1 MPLIDIKDR
10 ILWKI
15 VLIHVKITGLLFKI
29 SIFRPNTCAVCY
41 LALPI
46 VIKLRSYNGCLNVFF
61 LDNAKF
67 FVKEIRSDFLIASE
81 TELTTELFAAPIKNI
96 AAALIS

>member
-1 MPLIDIKDR
+1 MIDVHDR

-15 VLIHVKITGLLFKI
+15 VLIHMKTTGLLFKI
-29 SIFRPNTCAVCY
+29 SIFRPNKCAVCY

-46 VIKLRSYNGCLNVFF
+46 VIKPRSDNGCLNVFF
-61 LDNAKF
+61 LDNAMF
-67 FVKEIRSDFLIASE
+67 FVKEIRPDFLIDSE
-81 TELTTELFAAPIKNI
+81 TELSTELFAAPIKNI